1 MAVSPVLASGLW
13 LRTATRCHSR
23 RHEMQSLFCP
33 LPSQQQHSCSSPP
46 AFRSQTPLFTARD
59 TGTQTVI
66 PAALTV
72 IVNKEHLLA
81 LFFWCVYF
89 YLSVSSPTSSW
100 PLSQLQRSLSK
111 LLCFSQAVSHLHKT
125 LWDLWMEGAIYF
137 KSQTLRMKPS
147 SVQGIA
153 GPVKSSCLVSPPES
167 LYSHGSQTGTTGKL
181 PHPEQVQPL

>member
-1 MAVSPVLASGLW
+1 VFPKKGEHPSSPPAPAARPRPLQASSENTFSLWRSEKQMAVSPVLASGLW

-125 LWDLWMEGAIYF
+125 L
-137 KSQTLRMKPS
+137 
-147 SVQGIA
+147 
-153 GPVKSSCLVSPPES
+153 
-167 LYSHGSQTGTTGKL
+167 
-181 PHPEQVQPL
+181 